1 MTGGVTN
8 EDSSRAG
15 RWDDKAVT
23 DLREKKEKLEA
34 ERAELDQ
41 GDTTGR
47 QSLGGRST
55 RIEEFR
61 NNFNSLTN
69 RANYSKSDMDFTRRQ
84 LNEKKILLKSIERK
98 LPALQQNLE
107 QAERDI
113 QRLDGESKKGIA
125 TVKAA
130 EDEHLGPFREAT
142 GLKDLQAYEQAI
154 RESRNEFNRKKR
166 AVMEHV
172 THLEQQKEYEV
183 NRDLKQPIV
192 KLEKR
197 LKGLKQKLKEAEKRQ
212 KELQRE
218 VKEAKKQLEKAD
230 AAVQEA
236 SEKETELEESV
247 KSLQKEFKETQVER
261 ARVSKAV
268 TAEEAALERLRGKLH
283 ETLQKARVEEVDLPM
298 IDSEESATRKT
309 RSGRHIGESSDD
321 EEMEDSEEPGTES
334 QESVARTQ
342 NSLLMTQFSQEN
354 NPKVIADKNEA
365 AKLDFAK
372 IRSDL
377 KQRLSDREER
387 KVRKEFEDQRTKLD
401 GEIEG
406 MAPNMKVRSLCLIC
420 VYSVCATC

>member
-1 MTGGVTN
+1 
-8 EDSSRAG
+8 
-15 RWDDKAVT
+15 
-23 DLREKKEKLEA
+23 
-34 ERAELDQ
+34 
-41 GDTTGR
+41 
-47 QSLGGRST
+47 
-55 RIEEFR
+55 
-61 NNFNSLTN
+61 
-69 RANYSKSDMDFTRRQ
+69 
-84 LNEKKILLKSIERK
+84 
-98 LPALQQNLE
+98 LE
-107 QAERDI
+107 QFERDI
-113 QRLDGESKKGIA
+113 QRLNGESKKAIA
-125 TVKAA
+125 AVKAA

-154 RESRNEFNRKKR
+154 RESRDDFNRKKR

-197 LKGLKQKLKEAEKRQ
+197 LKGLKQKLKEAGKRQ

-218 VKEAKKQLEKAD
+218 VKAAKKQLEEAD

-236 SEKETELEESV
+236 SEKETELEENV

-321 EEMEDSEEPGTES
+321 EEMEDSEEPGAES

-342 NSLLMTQFSQEN
+342 NSLQMTQFSQEN

-387 KVRKEFEDQRTKLD
+387 KVRKEFDDQRTKLE

-406 MAPNMKVRSLCLIC
+406 MAPNMKVRSLRLIC
-420 VYSVCATC
+420 VFSVCATC